1 MSAVDHTSH
10 PAYDQDDLP
19 PGTLAEL
26 FVTAVEK
33 YGDRLAYQYFPDESS
48 HLEGITFDEVYEIV
62 GAAAAGLQALG
73 LGPGDKVAILADNSP
88 EWALADFACLCVG
101 ILDVPIYSTLTI
113 SQVAYILKNS
123 EVQLVFVSDISQVR
137 KVLEA
142 SRQIERDVRV
152 VMFGSTEPPEDGVLV
167 WRNFLERGRN
177 AAVDSDQAFR
187 AKALEA
193 GPEDV
198 ATVLY
203 TSGTTGDPKGV
214 MLTHHNISSNVRS
227 ITRILPST
235 TGDTSL
241 VFLPLS
247 HVFQRTGSYFHFSS
261 GVIQTF
267 AILYP
272 RWPRTS

>member
-10 PAYDQDDLP
+10 PASDQDDLP
-19 PGTLAEL
+19 PGTLVEL
-26 FVTAVEK
+26 FLTAVEK
-33 YGDRLAYQYFPDESS
+33 HGDRLAYQYFPDEGS

-73 LGPGDKVAILADNSP
+73 LGSGDKVAILAENSP

-167 WRNFLERGRN
+167 WRNFLEHGRN

-193 GPEDV
+193 GP
-198 ATVLY
+198 
-203 TSGTTGDPKGV
+203 
-214 MLTHHNISSNVRS
+214 
-227 ITRILPST
+227 
-235 TGDTSL
+235 
-241 VFLPLS
+241 
-247 HVFQRTGSYFHFSS
+247 
-261 GVIQTF
+261 
-267 AILYP
+267 
-272 RWPRTS
+272 